1 MRLFVAIDIQDDIR
15 ERIGLFLEGVRG
27 FAPDAKW
34 VSPESFHITLK
45 FIGEKSPEDAERIKQ
60 VLRAIK
66 AAPVTVSFRS
76 YGFFPTLSKA
86 RVFWTGIEGGER
98 LTQLASAV
106 DEATLTVGI
115 PREKAPFTPHLT
127 LARARDGSPRGAS
140 GRPHA
145 HPGDRPRST
154 FARVQEKLQA
164 LPSPEFGTM
173 TATEFFLYESKLSP
187 KGAHYTKL
195 ERFALG
201 KAAAPN
207 SHNNE

>member
-1 MRLFVAIDIQDDIR
+1 MRLFVAIDITEEIR
-15 ERIGLFLEGVRG
+15 KRIARFLEGVRR

-34 VSPESFHITLK
+34 VGPETFHITLK
-45 FIGEKSPEDAERIKQ
+45 FIGERTAEDTERIRQ
-60 VLRAIK
+60 VLQEIQ
-66 AAPVTVSFRS
+66 AAPVALSFS
-76 YGFFPTLSKA
+76 GYGFFPNPNKA
-86 RVFWTGIEGGER
+86 RVFWTGIQADEH
-98 LTQLASAV
+98 LAQLASAV
-106 DEATLTVGI
+106 DAATADLGI
-115 PREKAPFTPHLT
+115 AREKAPFTPHLT

-140 GRPHA
+140 GRPGA

-195 ERFALG
+195 ERFPLNGRALR
-201 KAAAPN
+201 N